1 MSNYCRFSYKK
12 SLLSYIWSCLFFQN
26 QTASRSDRAA
36 FLVPISL
43 CEWSD
48 FPWPHAENRHYILYY
63 VFPLMF
69 LETGECDEL
78 VSYKGVLWIWYGHDN
93 PYHMPFRKHFIGGAG
108 GKLEFVRHCCE
119 WEEQGCVWPVTEPV
133 RSYFKLPLLFL
144 SNTKTV
150 GFINVPCP
158 HAQAWFWYMWN
169 KKLGIL
175 WSLQLHIWV
184 CISFPV

>member
-93 PYHMPFRKHFIGGAG
+93 PYHMPFRKHFIGGG
-108 GKLEFVRHCCE
+108 G
-119 WEEQGCVWPVTEPV
+119 GGG
-133 RSYFKLPLLFL
+133 S
-144 SNTKTV
+144 
-150 GFINVPCP
+150 
-158 HAQAWFWYMWN
+158 WN
-169 KKLGIL
+169 LLGIAASGRNKAVSDQWQNL
-175 WSLQLHIWV
+175 SDPTSNCLS
-184 CISFPV
+184 SFCPTLRQWDL